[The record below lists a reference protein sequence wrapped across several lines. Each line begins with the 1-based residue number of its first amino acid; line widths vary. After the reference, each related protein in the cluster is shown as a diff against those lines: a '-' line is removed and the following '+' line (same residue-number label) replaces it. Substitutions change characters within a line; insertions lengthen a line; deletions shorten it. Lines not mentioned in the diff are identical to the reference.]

1 MSLANPL
8 CSRKI
13 RMSAGATDPAG
24 AAAETGV
31 AIVLADGVVATIAAR
46 EIMSAAATQG
56 LAIINAAE
64 MRTGVAIVIAGRRMA
79 NAAATRTDRVSGIM
93 AMPAEN
99 AAMMALEMRNA
110 SAMRT
115 ERVAMQGGA
124 MRPMRTDP
132 AVKTAPLLEE
142 GVATMAQ
149 ETNSAS
155 VRPDG
160 ATNAGLTASVIDGAL
175 IVVRTGVGT
184 HTAMGAVISA
194 EPTVALI
201 AVVTRIGM
209 VVEINADQIA
219 VPTVD
224 AMHTVMGAGIS
235 ADRIAKPT
243 ADGTPI
249 ETVAAINVGRTGATV
264 AAIPIVRDGVI
275 SAVWIG
281 DVIALAPTGIQ
292 GDSMAADISVMASVR
307 GAATAISAAI
317 TTSSTI
323 TTAII
328 LLAGSMRV
336 SAGTFIQPAILAI
349 AMWSPRLSFVAAAVF
364 RRSPSFATTHGDT
377 AI

>member
-1 MSLANPL
+1 MIGGVTA
-8 CSRKI
+8 RAAVAAEI
-13 RMSAGATDPAG
+13 GAAIALAG
-24 AAAETGV
+24 AA
-31 AIVLADGVVATIAAR
+31 VATIVAR
-46 EIMSAAATQG
+46 EIMTAVG
-56 LAIINAAE
+56 IRDLAIINAAG
-64 MRTGVAIVIAGRRMA
+64 MQTGPVIATVVPKMA
-79 NAAATRTDRVSGIM
+79 NDAVTQTDRVSGTTVT
-93 AMPAEN
+93 PAGN
-99 AAMMALEMRNA
+99 VAMMALEMRNV
-110 SAMRT
+110 SVMRT
-115 ERVAMQGGA
+115 ERVTTQGGA
-124 MRPMRTDP
+124 MRPTRTDP
-132 AVKTAPLLEE
+132 AVGTAPHLEE

-149 ETNSAS
+149 ETNNAS

-160 ATNAGLTASVIDGAL
+160 AINAGLTASVIDGAL

-194 EPTVALI
+194 EPIVALM

-235 ADRIAKPT
+235 ADRIAEQT

-264 AAIPIVRDGVI
+264 VAIPIVRDGVI

-281 DVIALAPTGIQ
+281 DVIALALTGIQ
-292 GDSMAADISVMASVR
+292 DDSMAADISVMASVR
-307 GAATAISAAI
+307 GAAMAISAAI

-336 SAGTFIQPAILAI
+336 SAGIFIQPAILAI
-349 AMWSPRLSFVAAAVF
+349 AMWSLRLSFVAVAVF
-364 RRSPSFATTHGDT
+364 RRSPSFATTRGDT
-377 AI
+377 VL